1 MSNKNVATEDDIKIL
16 KEFAET
22 CKRGIGLF
30 NPRKEGEALERVLAE
45 REQMIAEKKRYTIRL
60 TDEQYRKVIENAQ
73 MDTSNDTVVAHRF
86 AVMQQQ
92 INEKDKRIQ
101 ELEEENKRK
110 DMFVE
115 MAKEVIENSI
125 LKQTITD
132 KVKENKQILDKTN
145 DGNLRER
152 LYIENGIMKEL
163 LGGEK

>member
-1 MSNKNVATEDDIKIL
+1 MTIEEDVKRCKELIKIEHANWIGMSNQSAISN
-16 KEFAET
+16 
-22 CKRGIGLF
+22 
-30 NPRKEGEALERVLAE
+30 VLAE
-45 REQMIAEKKRYTIRL
+45 REQDK
-60 TDEQYRKVIENAQ
+60 
-73 MDTSNDTVVAHRF
+73 
-86 AVMQQQ
+86 
-92 INEKDKRIQ
+92 KRIQ

-125 LKQTITD
+125 LKQTIID

-163 LGGEK
+163 LEGEK